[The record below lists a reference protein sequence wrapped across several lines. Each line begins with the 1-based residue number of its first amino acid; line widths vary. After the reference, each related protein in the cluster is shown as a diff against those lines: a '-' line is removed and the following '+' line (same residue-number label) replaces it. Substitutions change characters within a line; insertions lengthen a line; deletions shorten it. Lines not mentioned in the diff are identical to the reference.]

1 MTRLMIV
8 QRACLLL
15 PLLNAGLALGAP
27 RPAAAQT
34 GYPMIISVFPVGCQR
49 GKTTEITVSGQY
61 NFAGAYGSLFAT
73 PGVSAEIVPLSTPLK
88 AGQSQDVVTL
98 KVTVAPDAPLG
109 PQEFRIATPRGM
121 STIGMLVIGSEPEV
135 VEKEGN
141 NVLAEASAIELP
153 VAVEGRIQANED
165 IDFYKFQVQA
175 GEEVVF
181 SCVSSRLQDKIHDLT
196 PGGGGTHSD
205 PILVIQDETG
215 RELASGD
222 DYYGPDPLLAHRFE
236 KAGTY
241 VLQVRDVRY
250 QGSAGW
256 TYRVTCTQRPFLTG
270 LYPMAGQRGQSVD
283 VHPIGFNLGAM
294 KQTRVEVPMRDLGPM
309 DLQVKA
315 GDATTNPMP
324 FIVSDLPQA
333 LETDD
338 NDAPANATP
347 APLPGG
353 FNGRIER
360 EGDVDTF
367 RFKAA
372 KGQTYTF
379 EVFAR
384 RYDSSLDSFIQIL
397 DLTGKPL
404 ANNDDSTGKD
414 SRLDWTSPAD
424 AEYALEIRDLHSR
437 GGDTYVYYV
446 SATLSTP
453 DFSLQCDDDKALAG
467 PGSGYAVYVI
477 ASRRNGFAGEIKLT
491 AENLPPG
498 VTATTDRIPANMT
511 QACVVFRAA
520 ADAKPDFRRIRMFGT
535 AEVKRPDG
543 KAETLRREVVPVEE
557 IYLPGGGRGRFEV
570 NTHVVSVT
578 EPSDVLLKLS
588 TNQVSLKPGGTATV
602 DVEVVRQKGY
612 DKNVVLDVYLRHLGS
627 KYGDPLPPG
636 VSLDEAASKTLLGAK
651 ETAGKIVLKAAPDAP
666 EVANLP
672 IAVLGQV
679 SINFV
684 VKVSHASEPLMITVA
699 K

>member
-1 MTRLMIV
+1 MTRSIV
-8 QRACLLL
+8 LVPVLLL
-15 PLLNAGLALGAP
+15 TLTTALAP

-34 GYPMIISVFPVGCQR
+34 GYPMVISVYPVGCQR
-49 GKTTEITVSGQY
+49 GKTTEITVSGQF
-61 NFAGAYGSLFAT
+61 NFAGAYGTLFDR
-73 PGVSAEIVPLSTPLK
+73 PGVTAEIVPPNPPPKDPKSYD
-88 AGQSQDVVTL
+88 AVTL

-109 PQEFRIATPRGM
+109 PQEFRVATPRGI
-121 STIGMLVIGSEPEV
+121 STIGQLVIGADPEV
-135 VEKEGN
+135 LEKEGN
-141 NVLAEASAIELP
+141 NTLAEANPIELP
-153 VAVEGRIQANED
+153 AAVEGRIQANED

-175 GEEVVF
+175 GEAVVF
-181 SCVSSRLQDKIHDLT
+181 SCVSSRLQDKIHDLS
-196 PGGGGTHSD
+196 PGGGGAHSD

-222 DYYGPDPLLAHRFE
+222 DYFGPDPLLAHRFE

-241 VLQVRDVRY
+241 LLQVRDVRY
-250 QGSAGW
+250 QGMAGW
-256 TYRVTCTQRPFLTG
+256 TYRVTCTQRPFLTA
-270 LYPMAGQRGQSVD
+270 LYPMAGQRGQKVD
-283 VHPIGFNLGAM
+283 VHPVGFNLGAM
-294 KQTRVEVPMRDLGPM
+294 KETQIDVPMREPGPM

-315 GDATTNPMP
+315 GDAVTNPMP

-338 NDAPANATP
+338 NDEPAKATP
-347 APLPGG
+347 VPMPGG
-353 FNGRIER
+353 YNGRLEK

-367 RFKAA
+367 RFNTV

-384 RYDSSLDSFIQIL
+384 RYDSSLDSFIQVL
-397 DLTGKPL
+397 DLMGKPL
-404 ANNDDSTGKD
+404 ANNDDAVGKD

-424 AEYALEIRDLHSR
+424 GEFLLQVRDLHDR

-446 SATLSTP
+446 AATLAKP
-453 DFSLQCDDDKALAG
+453 DYTVQCDDDKALVG
-467 PGSGYAVYVI
+467 PGSGYAMYVL

-498 VTATTDRIPANMT
+498 VTVTADRVPANMT
-511 QACVVFRAA
+511 QACIVFRAA
-520 ADAKPDFRRIRMFGT
+520 PDAKPDFRRIRLFGT
-535 AEVKRPDG
+535 AQVKQADG
-543 KAETLRREVVPVEE
+543 TMTTLRHEVTPLEE

-570 NTHVVSVT
+570 DTHTVSVT

-588 TNQVSLKPGGTATV
+588 ANRANLKPGGTVTI

-636 VSLDEAASKTLLGAK
+636 ISLDEAASKTLLGPK
-651 ETAGKIVLKAAPDAP
+651 ETAGKIVLKAAADAP
-666 EVANLP
+666 EIENLP

-684 VKVSHASEPLMITVA
+684 VKVSHASEPLFITVT